1 MKAIILAG
9 GSGTKLWPYSETMPK
24 ATIPVANKPVIKILV
39 EELKRYNLD
48 IYVIVGYLKED
59 IKYALKDFSDINY
72 IEIDKQLG
80 TAKALIDS
88 LRFIPQDDILVLY
101 GDIVF
106 HPRDLERFIEKSE
119 SFRLASLV
127 SSLDNEEPQDWI
139 CPRINNGKITSI
151 EGHPRS
157 GSHRMCGV
165 YFIGKEYLNY
175 LDKTPNF
182 MRNIPVGGM
191 PPQEIELAQSFQVMI
206 EENLEVYAIETE
218 GFFVDIDKPWHILE
232 ANRRYIEFLSDSIK
246 ENIIPDSSSVSQDAY
261 IKGKVVLG
269 RNSHIGPRV
278 VVMGNLIVGDNTTI
292 TNGAIFTG
300 PAVVGN
306 NCFIYNYPQIGS
318 YTSIGNRCHIGHC
331 AEIEGVFFEN
341 VYVVH
346 YSELYGVFGNSV
358 DIGAATV
365 CGTLRFD
372 DRSTIHRIKGRPEF
386 PKEGA
391 NATYIGNFSR
401 TGVNAIIMPGV
412 KVGCY
417 SLVGPG
423 VIAYEDVPSNTLILA
438 KQDYIKKP
446 WGPERYGW

>member
-9 GSGTKLWPYSETMPK
+9 GNGTKLWPYTETMPK
-24 ATIPVANKPVIKILV
+24 ATIPVANRPVIRILV
-39 EELKRYNLD
+39 EELKRYNLE
-48 IYVIVGYLKED
+48 IYIIVGYLKED
-59 IKYALKDFSDINY
+59 IRYALRDIDGVNY
-72 IEIDKQLG
+72 IEIDKQYG
-80 TAKALIDS
+80 TAKVLLDS
-88 LRFIPQDDILVLY
+88 LKLIPKDDLLVIYGDILV
-101 GDIVF
+101 
-106 HPRDLERFIEKSE
+106 HPKDLERFIEKAE
-119 SFRLASLV
+119 RLRLASLI
-127 SSLDNEEPQDWI
+127 SPLDGEEPQDWI
-139 CPRINNGKITSI
+139 CPRVRGDRITSI

-157 GSHRMCGV
+157 GTHRVCGV
-165 YFIGKEYLNY
+165 YFIGKEFLSYVE
-175 LDKTPNF
+175 KTPSF
-182 MRNIPVGGM
+182 MRNVPVGGM
-191 PPQEIELAQSFQVMI
+191 PPQEVELAQSFQIMI
-206 EENLEVYAIETE
+206 EEGLDVYAIETE

-232 ANRRYIEFLSDSIK
+232 ANRRYIEFLCSSIG
-246 ENIIPDSSSVSQDAY
+246 ESVIPDGSTVSQEAY
-261 IKGKVVLG
+261 IKGKIILG
-269 RNSHIGPRV
+269 KNSHIGPRV
-278 VVMGNLIVGDNTTI
+278 VIMDNLIVGDNTTI

-300 PAVVGN
+300 PSVVGD
-306 NCFIYNYPQIGS
+306 NCFIYNYPQIGG

-331 AEIEGVFFEN
+331 AEIEGVFFDN

-372 DRSTIHRIKGRPEF
+372 DRYTIHRIKDRPEF

-423 VIAYEDVPSNTLILA
+423 VIAYEDIPSNTLILA
-438 KQDYIKKP
+438 KQEYIKKP

>member
-24 ATIPVANKPVIKILV
+24 ATIPVANKPVIQILV
-39 EELKRYNLD
+39 EELKKYDLD
-48 IYVIVGYLKED
+48 IYAIVGYLKED
-59 IKYALKDFSDINY
+59 IKYALKDFSNINY
-72 IEIDKQLG
+72 IEIDKQHG

-88 LRFIPQDDILVLY
+88 LKSIPQDDILVLY
-101 GDIVF
+101 GDIVL
-106 HPRDLERFIEKSE
+106 HPKDLERFIEKSE
-119 SFRLASLV
+119 GLRLTSLV
-127 SSLDNEEPQDWI
+127 SPLGKEEPQDWI
-139 CPRINNGKITSI
+139 CSSINNGKITSI

-157 GSHRMCGV
+157 GFYRMCGV
-165 YFIGKEYLNY
+165 YFIGKEYLQY
-175 LDKTPNF
+175 LEKTPNF

-206 EENLEVYAIETE
+206 EQGLNIYAVETE

-232 ANRRYIEFLSDSIK
+232 ANRRYIEFLSGSIR
-246 ENIIPDSSSVSQDAY
+246 ENIIPENSTISQDAY

-269 RNSHIGPRV
+269 KNSHIGPRV
-278 VVMGNLIVGDNTTI
+278 VIMDNLIVGDNTTI

-300 PAVVGN
+300 PAIVGN
-306 NCFIYNYPQIGS
+306 NCFIYSYPQVGA

-346 YSELYGVFGNSV
+346 YSELYGVFGYSV

-372 DRSTIHRIKGRPEF
+372 DRYTTHRIKDRVEF

-423 VIAYEDVPSNTLILA
+423 VIAYEDIPSNTLILA
-438 KQDYIKKP
+438 KQEYIKKP